1 MKKVLIAVA
10 AIAALPATTAQA
22 QDVQMPGVYFGV
34 EGGLNW
40 MFNTTILGQNV
51 SPADGMGPRWQDR
64 LRLHRP
70 ARRGRRPLPREP
82 ERQLLRQPR
91 HHRQDQPDIDHGQL
105 PVRLQRDGRVRAL
118 YRRGCRCRPRRLRL
132 PDEQH
137 GVRLSGH
144 PRRRLQ
150 LQPQSA
156 FQPRRSL
163 FRHDQSDGRRY
174 LLEQQQH
181 HRARRRPDQVRFG
194 SAAAAPAAAGR
205 WRRRRSWCSSTGTA
219 RTSPSRRW
227 PRSSRR
233 PTPSRPRATPASR
246 RPATPT
252 RRARKPTTWRCRCVA
267 PTR

>member
-10 AIAALPATTAQA
+10 AIAALPATAQA
-22 QDVQMPGVYFGV
+22 QDVQAPGVYFGV

-51 SPADGMGPRWQDR
+51 SPRMGWAARWQDR
-64 LRLHRP
+64 LRLHRS
-70 ARRGRRPLPREP
+70 ARRGRRPLPRER

-150 LQPQSA
+150 LQPRICVSTSKVAISA
-156 FQPRRSL
+156 RPIRRSPVL
-163 FRHDQSDGRRY
+163 TGTTTTSPRSPASRSSSVPLR
-174 LLEQQQH
+174 
-181 HRARRRPDQVRFG
+181 RRRPR
-194 SAAAAPAAAGR
+194 R
-205 WRRRRSWCSSTGTA
+205 RRWWRRRRSWCSSTGTA
-219 RTSPSRRW
+219 RT
-227 PRSSRR
+227 
-233 PTPSRPRATPASR
+233 
-246 RPATPT
+246 
-252 RRARKPTTWRCRCVA
+252 
-267 PTR
+267 